1 MPRGGGVP
9 AEALSTLRRRIAV
22 LPARHPERSA
32 LVTSTAQLYA
42 VSRASLYR
50 LLRGDRRPK
59 DTHRTDRGRPRVMP
73 AAEIERWCEIIAAM
87 KIRTT
92 NKKGRHLS
100 TVRILQ
106 LLIEHGVDTPD
117 GFQQLA
123 PGRLTASTVN
133 RHLRRLGYN
142 HERMTRQPP
151 AVRFQAEY
159 ANALWHFDMS
169 PSDLK
174 HLKTPAWIDADRQGA
189 PILMLFSV
197 VDDRSGVAYQE
208 YRCVYGEDVETALR
222 FLFNAMAPK
231 PSEAEAEADPFQ
243 GIPAALSLDNG
254 PVAKSAVFKR
264 VMESLGV
271 EILPHMPA
279 GSDGRRTTARAKGK
293 VERPFRTVK
302 EAHET
307 LYHFHQPETEAE
319 ANRWLARFIATYNR
333 GDHRSEPHARIDDWL
348 AHLPDGGIRQM
359 CAWERFCAFARE
371 PERRLVGIDCRL
383 TVAGVTYEVDAE
395 LAGEAVVVWWG
406 LFDQELWVEHDE
418 ERLGPF
424 RPVGGPIP
432 LHRYRKHRKSRH
444 EVRADQVAALAGK
457 LALPR
462 AALSGK
468 NAVIMTG
475 IRREADAVAVPVRPF
490 KDPDPFHELVFANP
504 IAARRAIADA
514 IRVPLATLPDDD
526 RAFIDA
532 LLNRTLARPEI
543 TAAIRD
549 RFPQGRRGGVGQC

>member
-1 MPRGGGVP
+1 MPRGGGIP
-9 AEALSTLRRRIAV
+9 AEALSALRRRLAP
-22 LPARHPERSA
+22 LPARHPERA
-32 LVTSTAQLYA
+32 ILMASTAQLYA

-50 LLRGDRRPK
+50 MLRGERRPK
-59 DTHRTDRGRPRVMP
+59 DAHRADRGRPRAMP
-73 AAEIERWCEIIAAM
+73 PAEIERWCEIVAAM

-100 TVRILQ
+100 TVRTLQ
-106 LLIEHGVDTPD
+106 LLVEHGVDTPD
-117 GFQQLA
+117 GFRKLA
-123 PGRLTASTVN
+123 PGQLTASTIN
-133 RHLRRLGYN
+133 RHLRRLGYD

-151 AVRFQAEY
+151 AVRFQAEQ

-174 HLKTPAWIDADRQGA
+174 HLKAPAWIDADRQGA
-189 PILMLFSV
+189 PLLMLFSV

-222 FLFNAMAPK
+222 FLFNAMSPK
-231 PSEAEAEADPFQ
+231 QPDEGSETDPFQ

-271 EILPHMPA
+271 EVLPHMPA

-319 ANRWLARFIATYNR
+319 ANRWLARFIAAYNR
-333 GDHRSEPHARIDDWL
+333 GDHRSEPHARIEDWL
-348 AHLPDGGIRQM
+348 AHLPADGIRQM

-395 LAGEAVVVWWG
+395 LAGETVVVWWG
-406 LFDQELWVEHDE
+406 LFDQELWVENGE
-418 ERLGPF
+418 ARMGPF

-462 AALSGK
+462 AALSGE
-468 NAVIMTG
+468 NAVTMTG
-475 IRREADAVAVPVRPF
+475 PRHEADAVAIPVRPF
-490 KDPDPFHELVFANP
+490 QGPDPFHELVFANP
-504 IAARRAIADA
+504 IAARRAIAEA
-514 IRVPLATLPDDD
+514 IRVQLATLSDGD

-543 TAAIRD
+543 IAAIRE

>member
-9 AEALSTLRRRIAV
+9 AEALAVLRRRLAA
-22 LPARHPERSA
+22 LPPRHPERSA
-32 LVTSTAQLYA
+32 LMASTAQLYA
-42 VSRASLYR
+42 VSRATLYR
-50 LLRGDRRPK
+50 LSRGDRRPK
-59 DTHRTDRGRPRVMP
+59 DAHRADRGRPRAMP
-73 AAEIERWCEIIAAM
+73 AVEVERWCEIVAAM
-87 KIRTT
+87 KVRTT

-100 TVRILQ
+100 TVRTLQ
-106 LLIEHGVDTPD
+106 LLVEHGVDTPS
-117 GFQQLA
+117 GFQKLP

-133 RHLRRLGYN
+133 RHLRRLGYD
-142 HERMTRQPP
+142 HERMTRPPP
-151 AVRFQAEY
+151 AVRFQAEC

-174 HLKTPAWIDADRQGA
+174 HLKAPPWIDADRQGA
-189 PILMLFSV
+189 PTLMLFSV
-197 VDDRSGVAYQE
+197 IDDRSGVAYQE

-231 PSEAEAEADPFQ
+231 ALEGDEADPFQ

-254 PVAKSAVFKR
+254 PVSKSAVFKR

-271 EILPHMPA
+271 ELLPHMPA

-333 GDHRSEPHARIDDWL
+333 SDHRSEPHGRIDDWL
-348 AHLPDGGIRQM
+348 AHLPADGVRQM

-371 PERRLVGIDCRL
+371 PERRLVGIDCHL
-383 TVAGVTYEVDAE
+383 TVAGVAYEVDAE
-395 LAGEAVVVWWG
+395 LAGETVVVWWG
-406 LFDQELWVEHDE
+406 LFDQELWVEHGD

-424 RPVGGPIP
+424 RPAGGSIP
-432 LHRYRKHRKSRH
+432 LHRYRKHRKSRQ
-444 EVRADQVAALAGK
+444 EVRADQVATLAGK

-462 AALSGK
+462 AALSGEDGVV
-468 NAVIMTG
+468 VIG
-475 IRREADAVAVPVRPF
+475 LREPAGAATIPVRPF
-490 KDPDPFHELVFANP
+490 QDPDPFHELVFANP
-504 IAARRAIADA
+504 IAARRAIADE
-514 IRVPLATLPDDD
+514 IRVPLATLSADD

-532 LLNRTLARPEI
+532 LLDRSLARPEI
-543 TAAIRD
+543 LAAVRG
-549 RFPQGRRGGVGQC
+549 RFPLGRKGGVG